1 MKYFIRLFSFFAIS
15 ALFFA
20 CNQQQSGSPL
30 SPPEIDNNLQSRRPG
45 AAAFSTREFEFD
57 ITIENLTPATGPGAS
72 QPFAPPVVATH
83 TLRYHMFKA
92 GTFATDELAQIAQDA
107 VSDPMVEM
115 LNESKRVYD
124 VARGDGVIL
133 PGNSTTIRI
142 KAKPGYRFLSLVSML
157 VNTNDA
163 FAGVDAIRLPSGRP
177 EVVYL
182 HAYDAGTEKNT
193 ESADDIP
200 GPCCGSPFHGT
211 PTHQRIHLHK
221 GIMGIGD
228 LSPDMYGWDD
238 PVARLTITL
247 VK

>member
-1 MKYFIRLFSFFAIS
+1 MKYFIRLFSLLAIG

-20 CNQQQSGSPL
+20 CNQQQGS
-30 SPPEIDNNLQSRRPG
+30 SPAAPEIDNNLQSRRSG
-45 AAAFSTREFEFD
+45 AAAFINREFQFD

-72 QPFAPPVVATH
+72 QPFAPPVLATH
-83 TLRYHMFKA
+83 TLRYHVFKV
-92 GTFATDELAQIAQDA
+92 GTFATDELAQVAQDA
-107 VSDPMVEM
+107 VSAPMVEM

-124 VARGDGVIL
+124 VAQGDGVIL
-133 PGNSTTIRI
+133 PGKSTTIRI

-163 FAGVDAIRLPSGRP
+163 FAGVDAIRLPSGGSK
-177 EVVYL
+177 VVYL

-228 LSPDMYGWDD
+228 LSPDMYGWND
-238 PVARLTITL
+238 PVAKLTITL
-247 VK
+247 VE